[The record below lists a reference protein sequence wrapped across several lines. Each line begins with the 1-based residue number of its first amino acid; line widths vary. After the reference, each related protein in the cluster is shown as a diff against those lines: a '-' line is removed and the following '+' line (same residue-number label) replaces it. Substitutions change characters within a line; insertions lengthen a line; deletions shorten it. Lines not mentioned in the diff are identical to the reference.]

1 MPLEAPASSPEDEDE
16 AARLAAVRRYEI
28 LDAPRDGTFD
38 EIAELAAMVCGTPIA
53 SVTIVDADRVWFAA
67 ERGLDGVTEAGTEPG
82 LCTSAF
88 RADGPY
94 VVADAALDPRT
105 LNHPLVRGEFALRFY
120 AAAPIVTTDGFRLGT
135 VNVID
140 RKRRQV
146 TENQT
151 AVLTKLAA
159 LVAKQLDLRLAAIL
173 AVRAERELV
182 AAECR
187 ATAVPADLTTRVR
200 DVAIAHRQLPHPNHC
215 QLGGA
220 RNPCPRPAE
229 LKLADSWGDSAW
241 SCTEHV
247 EEALLNVRSVFLANE
262 DLGGLA
268 AYVNRN

>member
-1 MPLEAPASSPEDEDE
+1 MRSPDDET
-16 AARLAAVRRYEI
+16 ARLAAVRRYEI
-28 LDAPRDGTFD
+28 LDAPPDGAFD

-53 SVTIVDADRVWFAA
+53 SVTIVDADRVWLAA
-67 ERGLDGVTEAGTEPG
+67 ARGFDGVTEVGIESG
-82 LCTSAF
+82 LCASAF
-88 RADGPY
+88 LADGPY
-94 VVADAALDPRT
+94 VVNDAALDPRT
-105 LNHPLVRGEFALRFY
+105 ADHPLVKGELSLRFY
-120 AAAPIVTTDGFRLGT
+120 AAAPIITADGFRLGT

-146 TENQT
+146 TGNQI

-173 AVRAERELV
+173 AVRAERER
-182 AAECR
+182 AAAADAR
-187 ATAVPADLTTRVR
+187 ANAARADLSTRVR
-200 DVAIAHRQLPHPNHC
+200 DAASAHRQAPHPDHC

-220 RNPCPRPAE
+220 MNPCSRPAE

-247 EEALLNVRSVFLANE
+247 EEALLTVRSVFLASE
-262 DLGGLA
+262 ELGGLA